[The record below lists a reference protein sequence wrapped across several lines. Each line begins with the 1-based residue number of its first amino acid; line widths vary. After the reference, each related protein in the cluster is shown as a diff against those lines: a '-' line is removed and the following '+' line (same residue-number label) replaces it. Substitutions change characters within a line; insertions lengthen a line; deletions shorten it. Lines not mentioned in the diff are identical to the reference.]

1 MRKSLYFL
9 VLASLFALPFTAF
22 GQQNGSIPWPKTETV
37 CRVWSAHGATNLD
50 LAIWADTLTTDS
62 VAWRNHT
69 LVFVLSADS
78 AYHLSKACSLSINNR
93 ALFIRAEEGK
103 TYAVPTAPPN
113 YTYKPRLYCQ
123 TSAGAVL
130 GAFVLVGT
138 NDTIAVKNVAIC
150 GYDPFVSPTN
160 IDAANANCFLT
171 GTAASGASIFGDSL
185 VISTFTGAVQINA
198 YTRTVRIQNS
208 IIGDIGTMVKS
219 NFGAGRV
226 FDGRTVECDT
236 VDFNNNTIYN
246 VIDRVIRRLTATAML
261 HNFYFDHNTVMNC
274 MSYHGFIALGWIDSS
289 AGRTFQI
296 KNNLLVDNFFLGPDT
311 DNTRQG
317 EFTES
322 GDLDSHNGQGKMEWI
337 TMKANPVNPNF
348 LVSDN
353 YYVISD
359 SGKAVRNFVTPAHA
373 VLYHPLTDAEPIL
386 CSQISTIV
394 NNPNAFRNV
403 GVQFTN
409 APQVMTK
416 FAKWYF
422 SPYALGYTPTVIA
435 LSSVASAIGDA
446 AKIHADSAVGAG
458 DNKLKYLSKPVDN
471 FGVNYGSTSATG
483 LALAFTDVSAQ
494 LYRWPYDYNR
504 VRVDS
509 VMDYLDCGYLCT
521 SDLSVAATDG
531 KVIGATNWTF
541 NGTYSGVA
549 KDGSTSGVPSKFS
562 LSQNYP
568 NPFNPSTKI
577 SYTLSKASQV
587 SLKVYDLLGR
597 EVATLVN
604 GMQTAESHVAVWDAS
619 HMASGVY
626 FYKLVA
632 GDFSQV
638 KRMILMK

>member
-1 MRKSLYFL
+1 MRKSVYFL

-22 GQQNGSIPWPKTETV
+22 GQQNGSIPWPAVE
-37 CRVWSAHGATNLD
+37 SAVRIYSNSGATNLD
-50 LAIWADTLTTDS
+50 LAIFADTAGAGLT
-62 VAWRNHT
+62 AWQNRT
-69 LVFVLSADS
+69 RVYVLSADS
-78 AYHLSKACSLSINNR
+78 VYHLSKACSIGVANR
-93 ALFIRAEEGK
+93 ALFIRAEQGK
-103 TYAVPTAPPN
+103 RYAVPTASPDF
-113 YTYKPRLYCQ
+113 TYKPRIYCQ

-138 NDTIAVKNVAIC
+138 NDTIAVKNIAIC
-150 GYDPFVSPTN
+150 GYDPFVTPTN
-160 IDAANANCFLT
+160 VDNANANCFLT
-171 GTAASGASIFGDSL
+171 GTGSSNVSIFADSV
-185 VISTFTGAVQINA
+185 VISTFTGGAQVNSK
-198 YTRTVRIQNS
+198 TGTVRIQNS

-226 FDGRTVECDT
+226 FDGRNYECDT

-246 VIDRVIRRLTATAML
+246 VIDRVIRRLTATFML
-261 HNFYFDHNTVMNC
+261 HNFYFNHNTVMNC

-289 AGRTFQI
+289 AGHTYEI

-348 LVSDN
+348 LISDN

-359 SGKAVRNFVTPAHA
+359 SGKAVRNYVTPAHP

-386 CSQISTIV
+386 CNQIATIV

-409 APQVMTK
+409 APEVMTK
-416 FAKWYF
+416 LAKWYF
-422 SPYALGYTPTVIA
+422 RPYSIGYTPCIVGFEG
-435 LSSVASAIGDA
+435 AIGDA
-446 AKIHADSAVGAG
+446 AKIHADSANNAG

-471 FGVNYGSTSATG
+471 FGVAYGSTNSSG

-494 LYRWPYDYNR
+494 FYRWPYDYKR